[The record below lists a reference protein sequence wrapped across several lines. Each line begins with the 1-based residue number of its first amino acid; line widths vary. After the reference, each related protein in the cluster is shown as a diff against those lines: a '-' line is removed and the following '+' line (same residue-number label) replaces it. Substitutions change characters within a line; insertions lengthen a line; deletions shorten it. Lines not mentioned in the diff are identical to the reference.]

1 MGTGTLAPLL
11 SLLPFGQSQSGYVD
25 SGFGDKH
32 AARAP
37 VSFSSGSIARSSRRA
52 GLKLPRV
59 LIGSTMI
66 FNFFLKWGEAKGYAA
81 AHSLLISL
89 FFRIRPL
96 LNHPSESDMCVL
108 TRIRA
113 SARGDCSRLRTSYL
127 RPHGRAMRC
136 SMPYLSCVC
145 RTIGLTDKAD
155 RPLILRSVEIT

>member
-37 VSFSSGSIARSSRRA
+37 PVSFSSGSIAHSSRRA

-66 FNFFLKWGEAKGYAA
+66 FHFFLEWGEAKGYAA
-81 AHSLLISL
+81 PHSLFISL
-89 FFRIRPL
+89 IFGVRPL
-96 LNHPSESDMCVL
+96 LNHASESDMCEL
-108 TRIRA
+108 TQMRA

-127 RPHGRAMRC
+127 RPHGRAMRR
-136 SMPYLSCVC
+136 SMQRPPYAVF
-145 RTIGLTDKAD
+145 
-155 RPLILRSVEIT
+155 ILCM